1 MVAVVFFSPFF
12 LAFLL
17 VSSLCG
23 DTMEAERG
31 RYDGWNKPGGRPRE
45 DKDGGALCRAPCL
58 KGTCEA
64 WGGLGW

>member
-1 MVAVVFFSPFF
+1 
-12 LAFLL
+12 
-17 VSSLCG
+17 
-23 DTMEAERG
+23 MEAERG
-31 RYDGWNKPGGRPRE
+31 RYDGWNKLGGRPRE